1 MTPQTQNPE
10 TEPQPAELL
19 QEEARR
25 AEYRLQ
31 FARAWM
37 QRKHDEQQQAV
48 EEYQNNPEKR
58 AVFDELDRRA
68 AERGTRVVE
77 YKTTGL

>member
-10 TEPQPAELL
+10 TEQQQDEV
-19 QEEARR
+19 RR

-37 QRKHDEQQQAV
+37 QRKRDEQQQAV